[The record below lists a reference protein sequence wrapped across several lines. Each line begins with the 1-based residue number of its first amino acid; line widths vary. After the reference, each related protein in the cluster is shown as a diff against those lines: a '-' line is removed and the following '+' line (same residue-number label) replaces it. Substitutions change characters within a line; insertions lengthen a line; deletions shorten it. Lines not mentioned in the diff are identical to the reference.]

1 MMPVLRMSTIFTE
14 SANSTPKETKP
25 KLIKIFMLLTK
36 DLRHSS
42 LQLKKIKAAKQKNIY
57 ECRVDKSWR
66 LILKMCDNHLDLLY
80 VGRHDEAIIYG
91 KKLNNNIRYKVSC
104 KPALRKPE
112 ATLEILRSYLAG
124 NSSVLEHKTTTFNNL
139 KKLLTS
145 DDI

>member
-1 MMPVLRMSTIFTE
+1 MSTIFTK
-14 SANSTPKETKP
+14 SANRTPKETKP

-42 LQLKKIKAAKQKNIY
+42 LQVKKIKGAKQKNIY

-66 LILKMCDNHLDLLY
+66 LILKMYDNYLDLLY
-80 VGRHDEAIIYG
+80 VGRHDEAIICG
-91 KKLNNNIRYKVSC
+91 GKLNNIISYKVSC
-104 KPALRKPE
+104 KADPQKTE
-112 ATLEILRSYLAG
+112 NTLERLRYYLSG